1 MPLWTQMAH
10 CSMDQIVLKAAYIK
24 MKDPSDVTLR
34 KEFITKLSAAINDSN
49 VKVMDQYDL

>member
-1 MPLWTQMAH
+1 MAH
-10 CSMDQIVLKAAYIK
+10 VSMDQIILKAVYIK